1 MPNVILIGAQW
12 GDEGKG
18 KIIDLLS
25 EKSDCIVRYQGGN
38 NAGHT
43 VCFGT
48 KKFIL
53 HLIPSG
59 VLQPKTV
66 CLIGNGTVL
75 DPEAFFE
82 EIRKLEKSG
91 ISVRN
96 RLFVSERAHLILPYH
111 RLLDQLREEAKGK
124 GKIGTTKKG
133 IGPCYA
139 DKADRLGIR
148 VVDLMNPR
156 VFRERLKFVLGQ
168 KNLLLKRIYGHTP
181 LSFRAVHDA
190 YARYRNQL
198 APFVRDTSLL
208 LSEASRKRKRILFE
222 GAQGTLLDLDHGTY
236 PFVTSSNA
244 SVGGALTGTGIGPA
258 DVDRVIGVVKAYTT
272 RVGEGPFPTE
282 FPAALNASVRERG
295 EEYGATT
302 GRPRRCGWFDAVLA
316 RHSVRVN
323 GLNEMAVM
331 KLDVLDHLSKI
342 KLCVAYRFHGKRYD
356 HFPADLEVLEGAEP
370 VYEEFEGWKESV
382 ESVRRWNDLPRRAQS
397 YLRRF
402 EQVLRIPISIVSVGS
417 KRSETIWVNSRHG

>member
-25 EKSDCIVRYQGGN
+25 EKSDLIVRYQGGN

-48 KKFIL
+48 KKFVL

-59 VLQPKTV
+59 ILQPKTV

-82 EIRKLEKSG
+82 EIHMLEKSG
-91 ISVRN
+91 ISVKN
-96 RLFVSERAHLILPYH
+96 RLFVSERAHLIFPYH
-111 RLLDQLREEAKGK
+111 RLLDQLREGAKGT
-124 GKIGTTKKG
+124 GKIGTTKRG

-139 DKADRLGIR
+139 DKADRIGIR
-148 VVDLMNPR
+148 MVDLMNPR
-156 VFRERLKFVLGQ
+156 VFRQRLKLALDQ
-168 KNLLLKRIYGHTP
+168 KNLLLKKIYSHAP
-181 LSFRAVHDA
+181 LSFRDIHDT
-190 YARYRNQL
+190 YARYRGKL
-198 APFVRDTSLL
+198 TPFVRDISLL
-208 LSEASRKRKRILFE
+208 LDGAFQKRKRVLFE

-244 SVGGALTGTGIGPA
+244 SAGGAVTGTGIGPA
-258 DVDRVIGVVKAYTT
+258 KVDRVIGVVKAYTT

-282 FPAALNASVRERG
+282 FSAALNASVRQRG

-302 GRPRRCGWFDAVLA
+302 GRPRRCGWFDAVVA

-331 KLDVLDHLSKI
+331 KLDVLDHLPRI
-342 KLCVAYRFHGKRYD
+342 KLCVAYRFRGKRYD
-356 HFPADLEVLEGAEP
+356 HFPADLEVLAGAEP
-370 VYEEFEGWKESV
+370 IYEEFAGWQESV
-382 ESVRRWNDLPRRAQS
+382 ESVRQWKDLPQKARR
-397 YLRRF
+397 YLKRL
-402 EQVLRIPISIVSVGS
+402 EQVLEIPISIVSVGS
-417 KRSETIWVNSRHG
+417 KRSETIWVGSKRG